1 MLVEELEDLRLEVLS
16 PLEARKASGIVLFR
30 VPGGLRENFMV
41 TMRLRSRGV
50 MVSARGGRWGLRIRA
65 SVHFLNGEEDFE
77 TLGEVLRG
85 LRD

>member
-1 MLVEELEDLRLEVLS
+1 VLVEELEDLRLEVLS

-50 MVSARGGRWGLRIRA
+50 MVSARGGPLGSEDKGLCA
-65 SVHFLNGEEDFE
+65 LPQ
-77 TLGEVLRG
+77 RG
-85 LRD
+85 GGL